1 MAKREKII
9 QRAGEMFAE
18 FGVKAV
24 RMDDVA
30 QDLAI
35 SKRTLY
41 ELFADK
47 QELLYHS
54 ITRLLNNEAETI
66 RAKVNIKE
74 KGIPAL
80 FDIFKMMSSR
90 SQMRARIMD
99 NLRKFYPE
107 VFERVMKEN
116 RDMGLA
122 QLRQQLLHLVELGLV
137 DPNVNIDLAVTM
149 FYYTSMGVI
158 RRQPKL
164 VLPDG
169 VSEQEAFAYMVVNF
183 FRGLATLKGVEQ
195 IDAYI
200 KEDKYKRIDT
210 HN

>member
-1 MAKREKII
+1 MTKREKII
-9 QRAGEMFAE
+9 QRASEMFVE
-18 FGVKAV
+18 FGVKSV

-30 QDLAI
+30 HDLAI

-54 ITRLLNNEAETI
+54 ISRVMNGEAELI
-66 RAKVNIKE
+66 RTKVDTKVH
-74 KGIPAL
+74 GIPAL
-80 FDIFKMMSSR
+80 FEIFNMMAAR
-90 SQMRARIMD
+90 SHIRNRITE

-107 VFERVMKEN
+107 VFERIMKES

-122 QLRQQLLHLVELGLV
+122 QLRQRLHKLVDLGLV
-137 DPNVNIDLAVTM
+137 LPDVNIDLAVTM
-149 FYYTSMGVI
+149 FYYTSMGFV
-158 RRQPKL
+158 RRQTKL

-169 VSEQEAFAYMVVNF
+169 VTEQEAFAYTVVNF

-195 IDAYI
+195 IDAYVEAR
-200 KEDKYKRIDT
+200 KQLHE
-210 HN
+210 

>member
-1 MAKREKII
+1 MVKREKII
-9 QRAGEMFAE
+9 QRASEMFVE
-18 FGVKAV
+18 FGVKSV

-47 QELLYHS
+47 QELLYHGIS
-54 ITRLLNNEAETI
+54 RVMRNEAEVI
-66 RAKVNIKE
+66 RAKVDIKE

-80 FDIFKMMSSR
+80 FEIFEMMVAR
-90 SQMRARIMD
+90 SQVRTRIME
-99 NLRKFYPE
+99 NLQKFYPE

-116 RDMGLA
+116 RDLGLA
-122 QLRQQLLHLVELGLV
+122 QLREQLLGLVELGLV

-149 FYYTSMGVI
+149 FYYTSMGLI
-158 RRQPKL
+158 RRHSKL
-164 VLPDG
+164 VLPEG
-169 VSEQEAFAYMVVNF
+169 VSEESAYAYMVVNF

-195 IDAYI
+195 IDTYI
-200 KEDKYKRIDT
+200 REKNEKR
-210 HN
+210 N

>member
-1 MAKREKII
+1 MIKREKII
-9 QRAGEMFAE
+9 QRAGEMFVE
-18 FGVKAV
+18 FGVKSV

-35 SKRTLY
+35 SKRTIY

-54 ITRLLNNEAETI
+54 ISRVMRSEADAI
-66 RAKVNIKE
+66 QAKVDTAT

-80 FDIFKMMSSR
+80 FEIFDLMASR
-90 SQMRARIMD
+90 SQVRTRVME

-107 VFERVMKEN
+107 VFERVMRES

-122 QLRQQLLHLVELGLV
+122 RLRQRLMQLVEQGLV
-137 DPNVNIDLAVTM
+137 MPNVHIDLAVTM
-149 FYYTSMGVI
+149 FYYTSMGLV
-158 RRQPKL
+158 RRQTKL

-169 VSEQEAFAYMVVNF
+169 VTEQEAFAYTVVNF
-183 FRGLATLKGVEQ
+183 FRGIATLKGVEQ
-195 IDAYI
+195 IDAYLEE
-200 KEDKYKRIDT
+200 KKGER
-210 HN
+210 NL

>member
-1 MAKREKII
+1 MVKREKII
-9 QRAGEMFAE
+9 QRASEMFVE
-18 FGVKAV
+18 YGVKSV

-54 ITRLLNNEAETI
+54 ISRVMRNEAEAI
-66 RAKVNIKE
+66 RAKVDIKE

-80 FDIFKMMSSR
+80 FEIFEMMVAR
-90 SQMRARIMD
+90 SQVRTRIME
-99 NLRKFYPE
+99 NLQKFYPE

-116 RDMGLA
+116 RDLGLA
-122 QLRQQLLHLVELGLV
+122 QLREQLLSLVELGLV

-149 FYYTSMGVI
+149 FYYTSMGLI
-158 RRQPKL
+158 RRHSKL
-164 VLPDG
+164 VLPEG
-169 VSEQEAFAYMVVNF
+169 VSEESAYAYMVVNF

-200 KEDKYKRIDT
+200 REKNEKR
-210 HN
+210 N

>member
-1 MAKREKII
+1 MVKREKII
-9 QRAGEMFAE
+9 QRASEMFVE
-18 FGVKAV
+18 FGVKSV

-54 ITRLLNNEAETI
+54 ISRVMRNEAEAI
-66 RAKVNIKE
+66 RAKVDIKE

-80 FDIFKMMSSR
+80 FEIFEMMVAR
-90 SQMRARIMD
+90 SQVRTRIME
-99 NLRKFYPE
+99 NLQKFYPE

-116 RDMGLA
+116 RDLGLA
-122 QLRQQLLHLVELGLV
+122 QLREQLLSLVELGLV

-149 FYYTSMGVI
+149 FYYTSMGLI
-158 RRQPKL
+158 RRHSKL
-164 VLPDG
+164 VLPEG
-169 VSEQEAFAYMVVNF
+169 VSEESAYAYMVVNF

-200 KEDKYKRIDT
+200 REKNEKR
-210 HN
+210 N

>member
-1 MAKREKII
+1 MVKREKII
-9 QRAGEMFAE
+9 QRASEMFVE
-18 FGVKAV
+18 FGVKSV

-54 ITRLLNNEAETI
+54 ISRVMRNEAEAI
-66 RAKVNIKE
+66 RAKVDIKE

-80 FDIFKMMSSR
+80 FEIFEMMVAR
-90 SQMRARIMD
+90 SQVRTRIME
-99 NLRKFYPE
+99 NLQKFYPE

-116 RDMGLA
+116 RDLGLV
-122 QLRQQLLHLVELGLV
+122 QLRDQLLGLVELGLV

-149 FYYTSMGVI
+149 FYYTSMGLI
-158 RRQPKL
+158 RRHSKL
-164 VLPDG
+164 VLPEG
-169 VSEQEAFAYMVVNF
+169 VSEESAYAYMVVNF

-200 KEDKYKRIDT
+200 REKNEKR
-210 HN
+210 N

>member
-1 MAKREKII
+1 MVKREKII
-9 QRAGEMFAE
+9 QRASEMFVE
-18 FGVKAV
+18 FGVKSV

-54 ITRLLNNEAETI
+54 ISRVMRNEAEVI
-66 RAKVNIKE
+66 RAKVDIKE

-80 FDIFKMMSSR
+80 FEIFEMMVAR
-90 SQMRARIMD
+90 SQVRTRIME
-99 NLRKFYPE
+99 NLQKFYPE

-116 RDMGLA
+116 RDLGLA
-122 QLRQQLLHLVELGLV
+122 QLREQLLSLVELGLV

-149 FYYTSMGVI
+149 FYYTSMGLI
-158 RRQPKL
+158 RRHSKL
-164 VLPDG
+164 VLPEG
-169 VSEQEAFAYMVVNF
+169 VSEESAYAYMVVNF
-183 FRGLATLKGVEQ
+183 FRGIATLKGVEQ

-200 KEDKYKRIDT
+200 REKNEKR
-210 HN
+210 N

>member
-1 MAKREKII
+1 MVKREKII
-9 QRAGEMFAE
+9 QRASEMFVE
-18 FGVKAV
+18 FGVKSV

-54 ITRLLNNEAETI
+54 ISRVMRNEAEAI
-66 RAKVNIKE
+66 RAKVDIKE

-80 FDIFKMMSSR
+80 FEIFEMMVAR
-90 SQMRARIMD
+90 SQVRTRIME
-99 NLRKFYPE
+99 NLQKFYPE

-116 RDMGLA
+116 RDLGLA
-122 QLRQQLLHLVELGLV
+122 QLREQLLGLVELGLV

-149 FYYTSMGVI
+149 FYYTSMGLI
-158 RRQPKL
+158 RRHSKL
-164 VLPDG
+164 VLPEG
-169 VSEQEAFAYMVVNF
+169 VSEESAYAYMVVNF
-183 FRGLATLKGVEQ
+183 FRGIATLKGVEQ
-195 IDAYI
+195 IDTYI
-200 KEDKYKRIDT
+200 REKNEKR
-210 HN
+210 N

>member
-1 MAKREKII
+1 MSKREKII
-9 QRAGEMFAE
+9 QRAGEMFVE

-54 ITRLLNNEAETI
+54 ISRVLHNEAELI
-66 RAKVNIKE
+66 RKMVSIE
-74 KGIPAL
+74 DKGIPAL
-80 FDIFKMMSSR
+80 FEVFEMMTSR
-90 SQMRARIMD
+90 SQVRTRIMD

-122 QLRQQLLHLVELGLV
+122 QLREQLLGLVKLGLV
-137 DPNVNIDLAVTM
+137 DPCVNIDLAVTM
-149 FYYTSMGVI
+149 FYYTSMGLI
-158 RRQPKL
+158 RRQTKL
-164 VLPDG
+164 VLPEG
-169 VSEQEAFAYMVVNF
+169 VSEQDAFSYMVINF

-195 IDAYI
+195 IDAYLKAS
-200 KEDKYKRIDT
+200 KEKK
-210 HN
+210 

>member
-1 MAKREKII
+1 MVKREKII
-9 QRAGEMFAE
+9 QRASEMFVE
-18 FGVKAV
+18 FGVKSV

-54 ITRLLNNEAETI
+54 ISRVMRNEAEVI
-66 RAKVNIKE
+66 RSKVDIKE

-80 FDIFKMMSSR
+80 FEIFEMMVAR
-90 SQMRARIMD
+90 SQVRTRIME
-99 NLRKFYPE
+99 NLQKFYPE

-116 RDMGLA
+116 RDLGLA
-122 QLRQQLLHLVELGLV
+122 QLREQLLSLVELGLV
-137 DPNVNIDLAVTM
+137 DTNVNIDLAVTM
-149 FYYTSMGVI
+149 FYYTSMGLI
-158 RRQPKL
+158 RRHSKL
-164 VLPDG
+164 VLPEG
-169 VSEQEAFAYMVVNF
+169 VSEESAYAYMVVNF
-183 FRGLATLKGVEQ
+183 FRGIATLKGVEQ

-200 KEDKYKRIDT
+200 REKNEKR
-210 HN
+210 N

>member
-1 MAKREKII
+1 MVKREKII
-9 QRAGEMFAE
+9 QRASEMFVE
-18 FGVKAV
+18 FGVKSV

-54 ITRLLNNEAETI
+54 ISRVMRNEAEVI
-66 RAKVNIKE
+66 RAKVDIKE

-80 FDIFKMMSSR
+80 FEIFEMMVAR
-90 SQMRARIMD
+90 SQVRTRIME
-99 NLRKFYPE
+99 NLQKFYPE

-116 RDMGLA
+116 RDLGLA
-122 QLRQQLLHLVELGLV
+122 QLREQLLSLVELGLV
-137 DPNVNIDLAVTM
+137 DTNVNIDLAVTM
-149 FYYTSMGVI
+149 FYYTSMGLI
-158 RRQPKL
+158 RRHSKL
-164 VLPDG
+164 VLPEG
-169 VSEQEAFAYMVVNF
+169 VSEESAYAYMVVNF
-183 FRGLATLKGVEQ
+183 FRGIATLKGVEQ

-200 KEDKYKRIDT
+200 REKNEKR
-210 HN
+210 N

>member
-1 MAKREKII
+1 MVKREKII
-9 QRAGEMFAE
+9 QRASEMFVE
-18 FGVKAV
+18 FGVKSV

-54 ITRLLNNEAETI
+54 ISRVMRNEAEAI
-66 RAKVNIKE
+66 RAKVDIKE

-80 FDIFKMMSSR
+80 FEIFEMMVAR
-90 SQMRARIMD
+90 SQVRTRIME
-99 NLRKFYPE
+99 NLQKFYPE

-116 RDMGLA
+116 RDLGLA
-122 QLRQQLLHLVELGLV
+122 QLREQLLSLVELGLV

-149 FYYTSMGVI
+149 FYYTSMGLI
-158 RRQPKL
+158 RRHSKL
-164 VLPDG
+164 VLPEG
-169 VSEQEAFAYMVVNF
+169 VSEESAYAYMVINF

-200 KEDKYKRIDT
+200 REKNEKR
-210 HN
+210 N

>member
-1 MAKREKII
+1 MVKREKII
-9 QRAGEMFAE
+9 QRASEMFVE
-18 FGVKAV
+18 FGVKSV

-54 ITRLLNNEAETI
+54 ISRVMRNEAEAI
-66 RAKVNIKE
+66 RAKVDIKE

-80 FDIFKMMSSR
+80 FEIFEMMVAR
-90 SQMRARIMD
+90 SQVRTRIME
-99 NLRKFYPE
+99 NLQKFYPE

-116 RDMGLA
+116 RDLGLV
-122 QLRQQLLHLVELGLV
+122 QLRDQLLGLVELGLV

-149 FYYTSMGVI
+149 FYYTSMGLI
-158 RRQPKL
+158 RRHSKL
-164 VLPDG
+164 VLPEG
-169 VSEQEAFAYMVVNF
+169 VSEESAYAYMVINF
-183 FRGLATLKGVEQ
+183 FRGIATLKGVEQ

-200 KEDKYKRIDT
+200 REKNEKR
-210 HN
+210 N